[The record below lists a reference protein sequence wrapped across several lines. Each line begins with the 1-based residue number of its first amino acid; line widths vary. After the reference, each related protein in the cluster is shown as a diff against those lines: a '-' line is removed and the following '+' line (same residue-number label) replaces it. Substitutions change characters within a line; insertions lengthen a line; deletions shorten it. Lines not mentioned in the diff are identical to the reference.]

1 MTSVLTVFEWKV
13 TESPGG
19 EKQRADDAIGWVTSL
34 LISAQEGLKL
44 DLCTEKSGN
53 HWCFKQGS
61 PKLGFYWIISNEGA
75 ETDVSSQFGGKK
87 RQGSEKNLCVM
98 HMSLIMLRCLSFSCI
113 SRICHLFQ
121 SSCIAW
127 CSIIL
132 GGNDSSYIC
141 YHEIEL

>member
-19 EKQRADDAIGWVTSL
+19 EKQRVDDAIGWVTSL
-34 LISAQEGLKL
+34 LISAQAGLKL

-75 ETDVSSQFGGKK
+75 ETDVSSQLGGKK
-87 RQGSEKNLCVM
+87 RQGSEKIYVWCICPWLCYDAFPFHVYLEYAIYF
-98 HMSLIMLRCLSFSCI
+98 SLHVLLDVLLSWGEMTVPIYVIMK
-113 SRICHLFQ
+113 
-121 SSCIAW
+121 
-127 CSIIL
+127 
-132 GGNDSSYIC
+132 
-141 YHEIEL
+141 